1 MDEATAK
8 LLSEKAATIAK
19 QTADS
24 LKMFTRETAMLVYA
38 KQMVDSNINTNFA
51 EGTTHKKMDNKE
63 ANTKMNKMLEEAKLK
78 WKYADE
84 SSQKRAAQMEKII
97 IDGQTRI
104 KEIYAG
110 AVAEVMKGKR

>member
-51 EGTTHKKMDNKE
+51 EGTTHKKMDNQQ
-63 ANTKMNKMLEEAKLK
+63 ANKKMDKMLEDAKLK
-78 WKYADE
+78 WKYADD
-84 SSQKRAAQMEKII
+84 SSKRKAAQMEKII
-97 IDGQTRI
+97 MDGQTKI
-104 KEIYAG
+104 KAIYA
-110 AVAEVMKGKR
+110 VEIEKLTSSI